1 MTSSVSARAIPRN
14 QARGVL
20 RRTPFELD
28 FPNVH
33 FCAVAVPDEPERIAE
48 LERCGLATPPERAV
62 PRRRVEFLS
71 GRHAAALAL
80 AELGVSEGFV
90 GRNEDGSP
98 AFPAGTVGSISHAQG
113 VAVAAVA
120 RSAAIASIGVD
131 LEGVVELSRS
141 RTLRRLILDETELAL
156 VCAELGDGSEALA
169 FSLVFSAK
177 ESFYKCLYPL
187 TREFLEFS
195 DVRAVSVTR
204 GADGH
209 GVIALRLER
218 DLGRPFAAGFLL
230 GVDFFAGVAR
240 VATTALLAKGES

>member
-1 MTSSVSARAIPRN
+1 
-14 QARGVL
+14 VL

-28 FPNVH
+28 FPNVR
-33 FCAVAVPDEPERIAE
+33 FCAVAVPDDAASVAE
-48 LERCGLATPPERAV
+48 LERSGLAAPPERAV
-62 PRRRVEFLS
+62 ARRRVEFLS

-80 AELGVSEGFV
+80 AELGVSDGFV
-90 GRNEDGSP
+90 GRNDDGSP

-113 VAVAAVA
+113 VAVAAA
-120 RSAAIASIGVD
+120 ASSAAIASIGIDV
-131 LEGVVELSRS
+131 EGVVELERS
-141 RTLRRLILDETELAL
+141 RTLRRLILDEAELAL
-156 VCAELGDGSEALA
+156 VSGVLGGEREALA

-204 GADGH
+204 GEGGH
-209 GVIALRLER
+209 GEIALRLER
-218 DLGRPFAAGFLL
+218 DLASPFAAGFELS
-230 GVDFFAGVAR
+230 VHFFADEAR